1 MENVANFS
9 AWLGP
14 LFATDAPALPGLDA
28 MRWGLHLLWALVLA
42 CGALGLAGRRRRGLR
57 WPWVVAAL
65 VAAVTVVPTDFSPA
79 HWLGLAFQS
88 PSLTSAVLC
97 GALAAR
103 WWGLANPEP
112 LARRGRVGPGPA
124 VETEAAASDAP
135 KAAAS
140 ASAQETSGVWLYMV
154 GAAVLS
160 GWVLGFDAWA
170 GLGLSAS
177 VYAYGFSP
185 AAIALVAAVA
195 LLPWVV
201 GARRTGARALPFE
214 VTVVLAV
221 LLLFVVTRLPN
232 GNLWD
237 ALLDPWL
244 WVVLQVRWWI
254 ALGRQGLQR

>member
-1 MENVANFS
+1 MENVANIS
-9 AWLGP
+9 SWLGP

-42 CGALGLAGRRRRGLR
+42 CGALRLAGRRRLGLR
-57 WPWVVAAL
+57 WPWAVAAL
-65 VAAVTVVPTDFSPA
+65 VAAATVVPTGFSPA
-79 HWLGLAFQS
+79 YWLGLAFQS
-88 PSLTSAVLC
+88 PSLTTGVLC
-97 GALAAR
+97 GALVAR
-103 WWGLANPEP
+103 WWGWAGL
-112 LARRGRVGPGPA
+112 GRVGPA
-124 VETEAAASDAP
+124 VEPEAAA
-135 KAAAS
+135 
-140 ASAQETSGVWLYMV
+140 QQTSGVWFYIV

-177 VYAYGFSP
+177 VYGYGFSP

-195 LLPWVV
+195 LLPWVL
-201 GARRTGARALPFE
+201 GTRRTGARALPFE
-214 VTVVLAV
+214 VAVVLAV
-221 LLLFVVTRLPN
+221 LLLFVFTRLPN